1 MMQMPELHIPKNSL
15 FTAMNR
21 FIGAVNNMDQ
31 TVMVPSLLRDVPL
44 DDDKRQGEREPGR
57 YLQEAEADMYAYYT
71 QLKSIRNDIEWG
83 VVRAEE
89 KRPKEKHL
97 VTETA
102 RTEPD
107 SEDVDLEQLL
117 QYHLKGLHCVLSK
130 LTSQANNLTN
140 RYKQEIGIAGWGQ

>member
-1 MMQMPELHIPKNSL
+1 MMQMPELLHSQKNSL

-44 DDDKRQGEREPGR
+44 EQRDAEPGR
-57 YLQEAEADMYAYYT
+57 YLRNAEADMYTYYT
-71 QLKSIRNDIEWG
+71 QLKSIRNEIEWG
-83 VVRAEE
+83 VVREE
-89 KRPKEKHL
+89 QRRKERSAN
-97 VTETA
+97 TA
-102 RTEPD
+102 VNAANTEPEG
-107 SEDVDLEQLL
+107 EDGTDLEQLL
-117 QYHLKGLHCVLSK
+117 QYHLKGLHGVLTK